1 MQTAIVN
8 IKSRYART
16 LKFMLVGLSGTLL
29 DYSLLFMLKAFGTP
43 TLLANTCSASLG
55 MLANF
60 NLNRAWTFRCHARA
74 SKSYLR
80 QFVQYLLVSL
90 AGLGINNLL
99 LVGLEAPLG
108 AAFSHASAGF
118 LLAKLTATAGAFIW
132 NYLANMTWTFR
143 ETRVCEN

>member
-1 MQTAIVN
+1 MQTAIIT
-8 IKSRYART
+8 IKRKYART

-29 DYSLLFMLKAFGTP
+29 DYSLLFLLKAFGTP

-60 NLNRAWTFRCHARA
+60 NLNRAWTFRGRARA

-80 QFVQYLLVSL
+80 QFTQYLLVSL
-90 AGLGINNLL
+90 VGLGINNLL

-108 AAFSHASAGF
+108 AAFNPAGAGF

-143 ETRVCEN
+143 EARVCEN